1 MLCRIYLEKLRGAS
15 AGKPRQA
22 LNGGLRLILAEDRAS
37 ILWYNSGEKGDFIS
51 HERKRKIIFPAG
63 IYFNIG
69 RLRGRSGQRLAVSVH
84 YGPIWRRRVC
94 LNLFVFPDPAGITDH
109 GHGIFRRPGVAEI
122 SFAFL

>member
-51 HERKRKIIFPAG
+51 HERKRKICLLYTSI
-63 IYFNIG
+63 IQQDRKDNILFNG
-69 RLRGRSGQRLAVSVH
+69 
-84 YGPIWRRRVC
+84 
-94 LNLFVFPDPAGITDH
+94 
-109 GHGIFRRPGVAEI
+109 
-122 SFAFL
+122 